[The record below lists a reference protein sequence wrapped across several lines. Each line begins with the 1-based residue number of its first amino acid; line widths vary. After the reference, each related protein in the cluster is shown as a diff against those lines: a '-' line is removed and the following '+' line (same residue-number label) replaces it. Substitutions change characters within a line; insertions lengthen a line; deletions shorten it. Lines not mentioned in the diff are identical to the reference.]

1 MDRKSII
8 GMILIFVV
16 VSIWIS
22 IQKPPQ
28 KGISPASADSGRVDT
43 ALVKEESIPEK
54 VTDTIPP
61 LPENNTIMEAVSS
74 DTVFSGITG
83 APEPATIQIEN
94 EYISATISSAG
105 GVSFTSWELKNYKSY
120 LGGNVNLANNNGIS
134 LEFTNRDGKPIDLN
148 AYTFFINSATT
159 PPGKIILN
167 ENNSET
173 EIEFYLPVE
182 NGRIVKK
189 VKFFYDKYSVDLT
202 VEFQHLQNYIINRR
216 FFIGW
221 KNGLP
226 FTEENHTEDFNYS
239 RAYANMAGE
248 LENIDVS
255 KEKVEEKSFNGKVDW
270 AAVKTK
276 YFSAAV
282 VPHAPDNVN
291 GVILRGEGK
300 KEGEVVRKIFSMS
313 LDVNYIPSENYTQSF
328 TVFIGP
334 LDYGVLKA
342 YDVDLQS
349 LVMNNGWY
357 ESLFRPIALLV
368 LAMLKVMHS
377 VIPNYGFVIIIFSI
391 LIKIILHPLTK
402 KSHKSMS
409 EMQYFQ
415 PKITELREK
424 YKDDPQR
431 MNKEMMKF
439 YKEHGIN
446 PLGGCLPT
454 LLQMPL
460 LFALF
465 IVFRSTIQLR
475 GQPFILWITD
485 LSSPDVLHIGMNL
498 PFIGDTIHILPILM
512 AVSMIWQSKMT
523 ITDPKQKMMAY
534 LMPAFLLFVFYSF
547 PSGLNLY
554 YSLFNFLTMFQTR
567 LIKKKLHPGDDKTS
581 SEKQPEKKSPPVK
594 KQKKSNRRK

>member
-1 MDRKSII
+1 M
-8 GMILIFVV
+8 V

-28 KGISPASADSGRVDT
+28 KGTSPASADSGRVDT
-43 ALVKEESIPEK
+43 ALVKEEAIPEEVK
-54 VTDTIPP
+54 DTIPP
-61 LPENNTIMEAVSS
+61 LPEKNTSMEAVSS
-74 DTVFSGITG
+74 DTVLSGITG

-94 EYISATISSAG
+94 KYISATISSAG
-105 GVSFTSWELKNYKSY
+105 GVSITSWELKNYKSY
-120 LGGNVNLANNNGIS
+120 LGGNVNLADNNGIS
-134 LEFTNRDGKPIDLN
+134 LEFTNRDGKLIDLN
-148 AYTFFINSATT
+148 AYSFFINSPAT

-167 ENNSET
+167 EKNPET

-226 FTEENHTEDFNYS
+226 FTEENHNEDFRYS

-255 KEKVEEKSFNGKVDW
+255 KEKVEEESFNGKVDW

-276 YFSAAV
+276 YFSAAI

-313 LDVNYIPSENYTQSF
+313 LDVNYIPSEDYTRSF

-485 LSSPDVLHIGMNL
+485 LSSPDVLHLGMNL

-594 KQKKSNRRK
+594 RQKKNNRRK